1 MTKANQ
7 KKLDLGDHQ
16 IFYFVDPNYNLWKK
30 SSADSTPKVHQI
42 FEKFSPNCE
51 KLAKIGVKNVF

>member
-42 FEKFSPNCE
+42 FDKFSTKCE
-51 KLAKIGVKNVF
+51 KLAKIGVENVF